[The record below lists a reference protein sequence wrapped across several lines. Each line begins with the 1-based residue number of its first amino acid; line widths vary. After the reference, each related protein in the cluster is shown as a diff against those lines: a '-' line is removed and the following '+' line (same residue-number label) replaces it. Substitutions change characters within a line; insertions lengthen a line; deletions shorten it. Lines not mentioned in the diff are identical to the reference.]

1 MQKVVLFLLCFSSLL
16 SFSQQRSNPS
26 QQMFYSLNNVGRSNP
41 ASQNVQMSNVSVARP
56 ANNLNKRSKVPQ
68 VQIQNISNINDD
80 NRNIQQAELVNAI
93 EEQVQVNQA
102 AQDNNVGNQV
112 QLAINLP
119 KLSTPEFHFS
129 HSSSSSDSKQKVGIK
144 RTLFVKSFNL
154 KRKIRKLFPAKR
166 MRNSNR
172 TACFSWK

>member
-1 MQKVVLFLLCFSSLL
+1 MQKVVLFLFCFSSLL
-16 SFSQQRSNPS
+16 SFSQQRTNPS
-26 QQMFYSLNNVGRSNP
+26 QQMFYSMNNVGRSNP
-41 ASQNVQMSNVSVARP
+41 SQQNIQMSNVSVARP
-56 ANNLNKRSKVPQ
+56 SNNLNKRNKIPQ
-68 VQIQNISNINDD
+68 VQIQNISNNNDD
-80 NRNIQQAELVNAI
+80 NRNIQQVVLVNAV

-119 KLSTPEFHFS
+119 KLSAPEFHFS
-129 HSSSSSDSKQKVGIK
+129 HSSSSDSKQKVGLK

-154 KRKIRKLFPAKR
+154 KRKIRKLIPSKKI
-166 MRNSNR
+166 RNSNR

>member
-56 ANNLNKRSKVPQ
+56 ANNLNKKNKNPQAQ
-68 VQIQNISNINDD
+68 VQYISNINDD
-80 NRNIQQAELVNAI
+80 NSNLQQAELVNAV

-119 KLSTPEFHFS
+119 KLSAPEFHFS
-129 HSSSSSDSKQKVGIK
+129 HSSSSDSKQKVGLK

-154 KRKIRKLFPAKR
+154 KRKIRKLLPSKKI
-166 MRNSNR
+166 RNSNR
-172 TACFSWK
+172 TACFSWR

>member
-1 MQKVVLFLLCFSSLL
+1 M
-16 SFSQQRSNPS
+16 
-26 QQMFYSLNNVGRSNP
+26 NNVGRSNP
-41 ASQNVQMSNVSVARP
+41 SQQNIQMSNVSVARP
-56 ANNLNKRSKVPQ
+56 SNNLNKRNKIPQ
-68 VQIQNISNINDD
+68 VQIQNISNNNDD
-80 NRNIQQAELVNAI
+80 NRNIQQVVLVNAV

-119 KLSTPEFHFS
+119 KLSAPEFHFS
-129 HSSSSSDSKQKVGIK
+129 HSSSSDSKQKVGLK

-154 KRKIRKLFPAKR
+154 KRKIRKLIPSKKI
-166 MRNSNR
+166 RNSNR

>member
-1 MQKVVLFLLCFSSLL
+1 MQKVVLFLFCFSSLL
-16 SFSQQRSNPS
+16 SFSQQRTNPS
-26 QQMFYSLNNVGRSNP
+26 QQMFYSMNNAGRSNP
-41 ASQNVQMSNVSVARP
+41 SQQNIQMSNVSVARP
-56 ANNLNKRSKVPQ
+56 SNNLNKRNKIPQ
-68 VQIQNISNINDD
+68 VQIQNISNNNDD
-80 NRNIQQAELVNAI
+80 NRNIQQVVLVNAV

-119 KLSTPEFHFS
+119 KLSAPEFHFS
-129 HSSSSSDSKQKVGIK
+129 HSSSSDSKQKVGLK

-154 KRKIRKLFPAKR
+154 KRKIRKLIPSKKI
-166 MRNSNR
+166 RNSNR

>member
-1 MQKVVLFLLCFSSLL
+1 MQKVVLFLFCFSSLL
-16 SFSQQRSNPS
+16 SFSQQRTNPS
-26 QQMFYSLNNVGRSNP
+26 QQMFYSMNNVGRSNP
-41 ASQNVQMSNVSVARP
+41 SQQNKQMSNVSVARP
-56 ANNLNKRSKVPQ
+56 SNNLNKRNKIPQ
-68 VQIQNISNINDD
+68 VQIQNISNNNDD
-80 NRNIQQAELVNAI
+80 NRNIQQVVLVNAV

-119 KLSTPEFHFS
+119 KLSAPEFHFS
-129 HSSSSSDSKQKVGIK
+129 HSSSSDSKQKVGLK

-154 KRKIRKLFPAKR
+154 KRKIRKLIPSKKI
-166 MRNSNR
+166 RNSNR